1 MDPAIPRA
9 LLWGSLFALPT
20 AVLTQY
26 HLPTA
31 AALAAAGCLLAI
43 FGRARWRWSGLC
55 ALPVLLAALHPPV
68 PPRVWP
74 RPGPV
79 VVQGTVTDQS
89 RMPATGETLVLLGS
103 GPNGLR
109 LHCTGPL
116 DLLFGDR
123 IRVTAHLSPT
133 VAPGLLPTLRAPAAA
148 IHKVE
153 GPASAPRLAMAA
165 RSALERQLLRLV
177 PGENGALLAT
187 LALGRGTR
195 TSADLTQAHRATG
208 LSHLLAVSGAH
219 AVMLGWLLGLGGRR
233 RSQLAAGRL
242 RTGLALAVLFAYAL
256 ITGSEPPVL
265 RAILAFGL
273 GALATTLG
281 RPLSLASG
289 LLPPALLTAMMS
301 PEALVGPSFLL
312 SYAAVIGLSLAST
325 HGTSRAERYLWSP
338 LRASFWATLATA
350 PITLFWFGQLAP
362 WTVLLTPL
370 LAPLVGVLL
379 LGSLLAAALGCL
391 IPGANAPF
399 GPVLDHL
406 ASLYTGVVRTADLL
420 PGTPIQ
426 APFVPPTWALVL
438 TGAMALGVI
447 ERLRNRRG
455 IAIALVLASL
465 PHFVP
470 LSPPQP
476 PRLLL
481 FAIGHGQAALAQDH
495 AGHQIAIDCG
505 SLQQPLRT
513 ARKFAQALV
522 RRSLDLL
529 VITHADQDH
538 HNGVRALLQLL
549 PIDRAILPQAL
560 RGSDVEQA
568 LLEHGTHLEW
578 LAPGQRCEPFANL
591 AVGAPDLP
599 AHAADNDQSL
609 WVRARLGP
617 LHALLTGD
625 AEEVGTAAAIAQ
637 GLAAPCD
644 LLVLPHHG
652 RPNAQGPALLRAVRP
667 TVCFASADT
676 GDGETALG
684 RLARGFGCDPW
695 ITGQHGDL
703 ELLAGAQPAVR
714 TSLGP
719 RPMLRRP

>member
-79 VVQGTVTDQS
+79 VIQGTVTDQS

-325 HGTSRAERYLWSP
+325 RGTSRAERYLWSP

-406 ASLYTGVVRTADLL
+406 ASLYTGFVRTADLL

-438 TGAMALGVI
+438 AGAMALGVI
-447 ERLRNRRG
+447 ERLRNRR
-455 IAIALVLASL
+455 SL
-465 PHFVP
+465 CYNAGVVGTSGF
-470 LSPPQP
+470 
-476 PRLLL
+476 
-481 FAIGHGQAALAQDH
+481 GQ
-495 AGHQIAIDCG
+495 G
-505 SLQQPLRT
+505 
-513 ARKFAQALV
+513 
-522 RRSLDLL
+522 LL
-529 VITHADQDH
+529 VGYVLTAPETADQARDALRQEMISLAESPVPAEEWERARSELAGGLVIGSQANASRVSRAQRDIMYGRGTEELSDLVAQVRACAASELRDAAAKYLHADV
-538 HNGVRALLQLL
+538 GV
-549 PIDRAILPQAL
+549 
-560 RGSDVEQA
+560 DV
-568 LLEHGTHLEW
+568 T
-578 LAPGQRCEPFANL
+578 
-591 AVGAPDLP
+591 
-599 AHAADNDQSL
+599 
-609 WVRARLGP
+609 
-617 LHALLTGD
+617 
-625 AEEVGTAAAIAQ
+625 I
-637 GLAAPCD
+637 
-644 LLVLPHHG
+644 
-652 RPNAQGPALLRAVRP
+652 GPA
-667 TVCFASADT
+667 
-676 GDGETALG
+676 
-684 RLARGFGCDPW
+684 
-695 ITGQHGDL
+695 
-703 ELLAGAQPAVR
+703 
-714 TSLGP
+714 
-719 RPMLRRP
+719 